1 MYYKVF
7 LDTNIYDGANYSF
20 HNAMFSLLRKMTE
33 DGALQ
38 LKINSVVEGEVKKH
52 IGRDVMVAA
61 NYLLEAVKD
70 RSLSSFRNI
79 RSFQDY
85 LMIPNPKDWV
95 QNAVDEF

>member
-52 IGRDVMVAA
+52 IGRDVKVVAKK
-61 NYLLEAVKD
+61 NCLRLLKIEAY
-70 RSLSSFRNI
+70 RHFGIFHLSGLPDDSKSEGLGAEGRRGI
-79 RSFQDY
+79 
-85 LMIPNPKDWV
+85 
-95 QNAVDEF
+95 